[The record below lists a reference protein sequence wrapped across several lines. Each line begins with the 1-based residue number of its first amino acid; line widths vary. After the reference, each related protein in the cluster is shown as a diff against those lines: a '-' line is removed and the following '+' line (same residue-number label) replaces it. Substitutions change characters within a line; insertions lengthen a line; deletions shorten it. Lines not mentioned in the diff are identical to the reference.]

1 MNTDI
6 LLYASFLVPVTGG
19 LLLLSQR
26 TSDLITADPGNARSG
41 KAQNTRD
48 TISIITATI
57 LFAIIVSFYPTVL
70 AGNTPSVTLA
80 EPIEGLG
87 IVFTVEPLGLLFAT
101 VASGLWILTTIYA
114 IGYMRGAGESHQTR
128 FFLCF
133 AISIAAAIGIAFAG
147 NLLTLFVFYEMLT
160 LATYPLVTHK
170 GNEDAR
176 RGGRIYLGILMCTS
190 IGLLLFAVLWTFQ
203 LTGTLDF
210 RAGGILEGN
219 VSPGIALILLT
230 MFAFGTGK
238 AALMPFHRWLP
249 AAMVAPTPVSALLHA
264 VAVVKAGVFTIL
276 KIVVYVFG
284 IDFIKETGAGTII
297 LWVATFTLVVS
308 SLVALTK
315 DNLKARL
322 AYSTIGQLSYV
333 VVGAMLANA
342 AGIVGAAMQI
352 ATHAMGKITLFFCAG
367 AIYVAAHKSNISEM
381 RGLGYKMPFTF
392 GAFFIGA
399 FSIIGLP
406 PLAGSWAKW
415 HLMIGAIDATHWLIV
430 AAFVLSSLLNI
441 AYLIPVAARAFYM
454 TPAQR
459 ISSDSST
466 IEEAPLFCVVP
477 LCITAAGC
485 LLLFI
490 FGDALD
496 HLIRLIPLSSGA
508 P

>member
-1 MNTDI
+1 MNHTLI
-6 LLYASFLVPVTGG
+6 YASFLTPLIGG
-19 LLLLSQR
+19 ALLVLLR
-26 TSDLITADPGNARSG
+26 KNENI
-41 KAQNTRD
+41 RD
-48 TISIITATI
+48 AVSIITATI
-57 LFAIIVSFYPTVL
+57 LFGIVLCLYPTIL

-80 EPIEGLG
+80 EPIQGLG
-87 IVFTVEPLGLLFAT
+87 LTFTVEPLGLLFAT

-114 IGYMRGAGESHQTR
+114 IGYMRGANEPNQSR

-176 RGGRIYLGILMCTS
+176 RGGKLYLGILMCTS

-210 RAGGILEGN
+210 RAGGILQGN
-219 VSPGIALILLT
+219 VSPTVALILMTL
-230 MFAFGTGK
+230 FAFGTGK

-276 KIVVYVFG
+276 KVVIYIFG
-284 IDFIKETGAGTII
+284 IDLVAETGAGNIA
-297 LWVATFTLVVS
+297 LWVATFTLVAAS
-308 SLVALTK
+308 IIALTK

-322 AYSTIGQLSYV
+322 AYSTVGQLSYV

-367 AIYVAAHKSNISEM
+367 AIYVATKKTEISDM

-406 PLAGSWAKW
+406 PMAGSWAKW
-415 HLMIGAIDATHWLIV
+415 HLMMGSIDASQWVIV
-430 AAFVLSSLLNI
+430 AALLLSSLLNI

-454 TPAQR
+454 SPEQAVNPGRTV
-459 ISSDSST
+459 

-477 LCITAAGC
+477 LCLTAAGC
-485 LLLFI
+485 ILLFI

-496 HLIRLIPLSSGA
+496 HLIGLIPLTRAA

>member
-1 MNTDI
+1 MNHTLI
-6 LLYASFLVPVTGG
+6 YASFLTPLIGG
-19 LLLLSQR
+19 ALLLLLR
-26 TSDLITADPGNARSG
+26 KNENI
-41 KAQNTRD
+41 RD
-48 TISIITATI
+48 AVSIITATA
-57 LFAIIVSFYPTVL
+57 LFGIVLCLYPTIL

-80 EPIEGLG
+80 EPIKGLG
-87 IVFTVEPLGLLFAT
+87 LTFTVEPLGLLFAT

-114 IGYMRGAGESHQTR
+114 IGYMRGANEPNQSR

-176 RGGRIYLGILMCTS
+176 RGGKLYLGILMCTS

-203 LTGTLDF
+203 LSGTLDF
-210 RAGGILEGN
+210 RAGGILQGN
-219 VSPGIALILLT
+219 VSPTVALILMTL
-230 MFAFGTGK
+230 FAFGTGK

-276 KIVVYVFG
+276 KVVIYIFG
-284 IDFIKETGAGTII
+284 IDLVAETGAGNIA
-297 LWVATFTLVVS
+297 LWVATFTLVAAS
-308 SLVALTK
+308 IIALTK

-322 AYSTIGQLSYV
+322 AYSTVGQLSYV

-367 AIYVAAHKSNISEM
+367 AIYVATKKTEISDM

-399 FSIIGLP
+399 VSIIGLP
-406 PLAGSWAKW
+406 PMAGSWAKW
-415 HLMIGAIDATHWLIV
+415 HLMMGSIDASQWVIV
-430 AAFVLSSLLNI
+430 AALLLSSLLNI

-454 TPAQR
+454 SPEQTVNPGRAV
-459 ISSDSST
+459 

-477 LCITAAGC
+477 LCLTAAGC
-485 LLLFI
+485 ILLFI

-496 HLIRLIPLSSGA
+496 HLIGLIPLTRAA

>member
-1 MNTDI
+1 MTDK
-6 LLYASFLVPVTGG
+6 LLYASFLVPLAGG
-19 LLLLSQR
+19 LLLLTQR
-26 TSDLITADPGNARSG
+26 NSE
-41 KAQNTRD
+41 NTRD
-48 TISIITATI
+48 AISIITASI
-57 LFAIIVSFYPTVL
+57 LFAIVLSFYPTVL
-70 AGNTPSVTLA
+70 AGNTPSITLA
-80 EPIEGLG
+80 EPIKGLG
-87 IVFTVEPLGLLFAT
+87 ITFTVEPLGLLFAT

-114 IGYMRGAGESHQTR
+114 IGYMRSAKELNQTR

-133 AISIAAAIGIAFAG
+133 ALSIAAAIGIAFAG

-176 RGGRIYLGILMCTS
+176 RGGRIYLGILMGTS
-190 IGLLLFAVLWTFQ
+190 IGLLLFAVLWTYQ
-203 LTGTLDF
+203 LSGTLDF
-210 RAGGILEGN
+210 KAGGILEGK
-219 VSPGIALILLT
+219 VTPTIALILLT
-230 MFAFGTGK
+230 IFAFGTGK

-276 KIVVYVFG
+276 KIVVYIFG
-284 IDFIKETGAGTII
+284 IDLIKDTGGGTII
-297 LWVATFTLVVS
+297 LWVATFTLVVA

-367 AIYVAAHKSNISEM
+367 AIYVASHKTEISDM

-415 HLMIGAIDATHWLIV
+415 HLMTGSIDASQWVLV
-430 AAFVLSSLLNI
+430 AALVVSSLLNI

-454 TPAQR
+454 SPSEKTATATQ
-459 ISSDSST
+459 ST
-466 IEEAPLFCVVP
+466 KIEEAPMFCVVP

-485 LLLFI
+485 VILFI
-490 FGDALD
+490 FGDSLD
-496 HLIRLIPLSSGA
+496 HMISLIPLSSKA

>member
-1 MNTDI
+1 MNQALI
-6 LLYASFLVPVTGG
+6 YASFFTPLIGG
-19 LLLLSQR
+19 LLLVLLR
-26 TSDLITADPGNARSG
+26 KNENL
-41 KAQNTRD
+41 RD
-48 TISIITATI
+48 AVSIITATL
-57 LFAIIVSFYPTVL
+57 LFGIVLCLYPTIL

-80 EPIEGLG
+80 EPIKGLG
-87 IVFTVEPLGLLFAT
+87 ITFTVEPLGLLFAT

-114 IGYMRGAGESHQTR
+114 IGYMRGAKEANQTR

-133 AISIAAAIGIAFAG
+133 ALSIAAAMGIAFAG
-147 NLLTLFVFYEMLT
+147 NLMTLFVFYEMLT

-176 RGGRIYLGILMCTS
+176 RGGRLYLGILMGTS
-190 IGLLLFAVLWTFQ
+190 IGLLLFAVLWTYQ
-203 LTGTLDF
+203 LSGTLDF

-219 VSPGIALILLT
+219 VSPTIALILLT
-230 MFAFGTGK
+230 LFAFGTGK

-276 KIVVYVFG
+276 KVVIYIFG
-284 IDFIKETGAGTII
+284 IDLIAETGAGNIA
-297 LWVATFTLVVS
+297 LWVATFTLVAAS
-308 SLVALTK
+308 FIALTK

-322 AYSTIGQLSYV
+322 AYSTVGQLSYV

-367 AIYVAAHKSNISEM
+367 AIYVATKKTEISDM
-381 RGLGYKMPFTF
+381 RGLGYKMPYTF

-399 FSIIGLP
+399 VSIIGLP
-406 PLAGSWAKW
+406 PMAGSWAKW
-415 HLMIGAIDATHWLIV
+415 HLMLGSINSSQWVIVGALL
-430 AAFVLSSLLNI
+430 LSSLLNI

-454 TPAQR
+454 TPENNNAQSATVTR
-459 ISSDSST
+459 

-477 LCITAAGC
+477 LCLTAFGC
-485 LLLFI
+485 VLLFI
-490 FGDALD
+490 YGDALD
-496 HLIRLIPLSSGA
+496 HFISLIPLTKVA